1 MDIKEYIS
9 NFTNHPV
16 LFVGTGISL
25 RYLKNSFTWDSL
37 LEKISYI
44 VYQNEEVYL
53 DIKARCTK
61 IGGGFDY
68 PRIASILENAF
79 DDKLKKERHGEFSF
93 INDSYYQH
101 IKEGNPISRFK
112 LFLAHLFSDLTIKN
126 SKKEELDLLKQL
138 SNNISSIITTN
149 YDRLLE
155 TISNF
160 NPLVSNDILL
170 TNPYGSLYKIHG
182 CILKPEKIVI
192 TAEDYEKSKYQN
204 ELIKA
209 QLLSLFIHNPII
221 FLGYGIQD
229 ENVNGILKTVF
240 NYVGDNQEMIKRI
253 RNNFLLVEYEEDSEN
268 TIVSDYD
275 LKIDG
280 VTIQIK
286 KLKTDNYSSLYKA
299 LIEAKYPISAMD
311 VKKVQSIMYDI
322 VKKTTTKADNNVKEV
337 VIVDSKEQIKN
348 SDRILVITYGNR
360 DTVNTIKQTIFK
372 ERVIRTHLSADDFI
386 ANYFEI
392 LDNKDIET
400 IKVIDNITISSHQ
413 YFPIYGFLG
422 VYNKLK
428 NKVKI
433 KKIQQ
438 NILNKFMASENK
450 KKVVKFPQ
458 YNDIKDIY
466 SDPNIATS
474 FKHPCVMWNVWNDNI
489 GLDNLEK
496 YLRDYPNEDKK
507 DSKYR
512 RLVSLYDLK
521 KYGSK

>member
-1 MDIKEYIS
+1 M
-9 NFTNHPV
+9 
-16 LFVGTGISL
+16 
-25 RYLKNSFTWDSL
+25 

-438 NILNKFMASENK
+438 DILNKFMASENK

>member
-322 VKKTTTKADNNVKEV
+322 VKKTTTKADNNLKEIVADKENIFIIDTNVFVKCPTIISKVGKYKV
-337 VIVDSKEQIKN
+337 VIPTTVLEEL
-348 SDRILVITYGNR
+348 DRLKL
-360 DTVNTIKQTIFK
+360 KQSI
-372 ERVIRTHLSADDFI
+372 
-386 ANYFEI
+386 
-392 LDNKDIET
+392 DNKALNDAVKNINKAFLNNYSSMEEGDSSLLPNGFDAQKADCLILSVALRYKT
-400 IKVIDNITISSHQ
+400 EDKNPILLTSDNLLQSKALGLGITTISLKD
-413 YFPIYGFLG
+413 FL
-422 VYNKLK
+422 
-428 NKVKI
+428 
-433 KKIQQ
+433 
-438 NILNKFMASENK
+438 SE
-450 KKVVKFPQ
+450 
-458 YNDIKDIY
+458 
-466 SDPNIATS
+466 
-474 FKHPCVMWNVWNDNI
+474 
-489 GLDNLEK
+489 
-496 YLRDYPNEDKK
+496 
-507 DSKYR
+507 R
-512 RLVSLYDLK
+512 R
-521 KYGSK
+521 

>member
-44 VYQNEEVYL
+44 VYQYEEVYL

-311 VKKVQSIMYDI
+311 VKKVQSIMYG
-322 VKKTTTKADNNVKEV
+322 
-337 VIVDSKEQIKN
+337 
-348 SDRILVITYGNR
+348 YR

-438 NILNKFMASENK
+438 DILNKFMASENK

>member
-1 MDIKEYIS
+1 MDIKDYIS

-37 LEKISYI
+37 LERISYI

-53 DIKARCTK
+53 DIKAKCTK
-61 IGGGFDY
+61 RNEGFDY
-68 PRIASILENAF
+68 PQIASILENAF
-79 DDKLKKERHGEFSF
+79 NDKLQKERYGEFSF
-93 INDSYYQH
+93 INDSYYQR
-101 IKEGNPISRFK
+101 IKEGKPISRFK
-112 LFLAHLFSDLTIKN
+112 LYLAYLFSDLAIKN
-126 SKKEELDLLKQL
+126 SKKEELDLLRQL

-192 TAEDYEKSKYQN
+192 TAEDYEKSRCQN

-221 FLGYGIQD
+221 FLGYGVQD

-240 NYVGDNQEMIKRI
+240 NYVGDNQEMIKKI
-253 RNNFLLVEYEEDSEN
+253 RNNFLLVEYEENSEN

-280 VTIQIK
+280 ITIQIK
-286 KLKTDNYSSLYKA
+286 KLKTDNYASLYKS
-299 LIEAKYPISAMD
+299 LIEAKYPISALD
-311 VKKVQSIMYDI
+311 IKKVQSIMYDI
-322 VKKTTTKADNNVKEV
+322 VKKSATKDNSNVKEV
-337 VIVDSKEQIKN
+337 VIVDSKEQINN
-348 SDRILVITYGNR
+348 SDRILVITYGDR

-372 ERVIRTHLSADDFI
+372 EKVIRTHLSADDFI
-386 ANYFEI
+386 VNYFEI
-392 LDNKDIET
+392 LDNKDVET

-422 VYNKLK
+422 LYGKIK
-428 NKVKI
+428 NKTKI

-438 NILNKFMASENK
+438 EILNKFMAPKSRK
-450 KKVVKFPQ
+450 KIVEFPE
-458 YNDIKDIY
+458 YNDIKSIY
-466 SDPNIATS
+466 TDPSIATS
-474 FKHPCVMWNVWNDNI
+474 FKHPCVMWNVWNNNI

-496 YLRDYPNEDKK
+496 YLRSYPNEDKR

-512 RLVSLYDLK
+512 RLISLYDFK
-521 KYGSK
+521 KYGLG